1 MDWKRP
7 LITIGLVLAVIA
19 GYVFASDA
27 AQLAL
32 WQAYESGAYTFDI
45 LFSSWVWLLPAS
57 VSLGLLAGAVRAMVG
72 PKKPKTV
79 NGKVKRHSAFGGF
92 LEHWS
97 LAAGMIVLLLS
108 GIWLGFLFVP
118 QLATGTE
125 SIGLAM
131 NVHWAGTVIILFAIA
146 YHAGGLIMG
155 DHRELVPSASD
166 FGDAIRDIGH
176 YLGLNE
182 QPPAGKY
189 KPIQRV
195 SYLAWAGVIGVLT
208 LSGLIK
214 AADYV
219 WAIGGGL
226 KSVMTGFHELFALLA
241 VLLFIGHVGIVL
253 IPSHIPLLRSQVTG
267 WIPESYARK
276 HHPEW
281 LPKTRSDGGKED
293 D

>member
-7 LITIGLVLAVIA
+7 LIAIGIAVAVIA
-19 GYVFASDA
+19 GYLVASDA
-27 AQLAL
+27 SQLYL
-32 WQAYESGAYTFDI
+32 WQAFESGSYTFDI
-45 LFSSWVWLLPAS
+45 LFSSWAWLLPAAVS
-57 VSLGLLAGAVRAMVG
+57 VGLLAGAARATTATG
-72 PKKPKTV
+72 EAETAR
-79 NGKVKRHSAFGGF
+79 GKVKRHTAFGGF
-92 LEHWS
+92 LEHWT
-97 LAAGMIVLLLS
+97 LAAGMITLMLS

-131 NVHWAGTVIILFAIA
+131 NVHWLGTIIILFVIA
-146 YHAGGLIMG
+146 YHVGGLIMG
-155 DHRELVPSASD
+155 DHRELVPTGSD
-166 FGDAIRDIGH
+166 FGAAVRDIGH

-195 SYLAWAGVIGVLT
+195 SYLVWAGIIGVLSLT
-208 LSGLIK
+208 GLVK

-219 WAIGGGL
+219 WAVGGGL
-226 KSVMTGFHELFALLA
+226 KSAMTGLHEVFALLA
-241 VLLFIGHVGIVL
+241 ILMFVGHVGIVFL
-253 IPSHIPLLRSQVTG
+253 PSHLQLLRSQVTG
-267 WIPESYARK
+267 WIPERYARE

-281 LPKTRSDGGKED
+281 LPTTRSDGGKED